1 MGPPELVGAKMRAGT
16 ACREIGDIRTK
27 HLPRPAGAATVR
39 RFGCSCARGRG
50 HDQSEAIQPFILRN
64 HLQTG
69 TSRMNPKF
77 AFSGS
82 ASPFFS
88 ILGLFFMF
96 LAVAGG
102 FRRPPC
108 VLCSN
113 FLRRRQIYIFSSS
126 NVSVH
131 PRRTLVR
138 RSGGTPCSAF
148 SSESLAIGVANRF
161 VHIDQYEYL
170 SAVGVL
176 IQFIGYLPVGAISH
190 LGFCPRA

>member
-1 MGPPELVGAKMRAGT
+1 
-16 ACREIGDIRTK
+16 
-27 HLPRPAGAATVR
+27 
-39 RFGCSCARGRG
+39 
-50 HDQSEAIQPFILRN
+50 
-64 HLQTG
+64 
-69 TSRMNPKF
+69 
-77 AFSGS
+77 
-82 ASPFFS
+82 
-88 ILGLFFMF
+88 MF